1 MVAQRG
7 ECVVPAEHDVL
18 GVGDLVREEGV
29 EDLGD
34 IREIQGRYRG
44 DVREMYGRYM
54 EDVREVYGRCREDGV
69 EDLGPPVPRELHL
82 GRLRLG

>member
-34 IREIQGRYRG
+34 IREI
-44 DVREMYGRYM
+44 
-54 EDVREVYGRCREDGV
+54 
-69 EDLGPPVPRELHL
+69 
-82 GRLRLG
+82 